1 MSPERNPNKEQ
12 VVFHGYREWADKIHA
27 NIREEQSDLWE
38 VVPVTDDESATH
50 LYYGWSEM
58 IPKETY
64 DYHLCLILHPSPLP
78 KYRGGSPIQNQLV
91 NGETESAVTIL
102 KVGKELDAGEI
113 YSQTPF
119 SLEGSLDEI
128 FERII
133 DIGTRDTVK
142 ILDKIAKGELEGRV
156 QDEVEATVYKR
167 RKPEQSEIVD
177 FGEHTAEE
185 AHNLIRGLNDPYPN
199 AYVVCADGKKLYLT
213 GSHL

>member
-1 MSPERNPNKEQ
+1 MSVEKEQ
-12 VVFHGYREWADKIHA
+12 VVFHGYREWALKIRA
-27 NIREEQSDLWE
+27 NLVQEQSDLWE
-38 VVPVTDDESATH
+38 VVTTTDSESGVN

-128 FERII
+128 FERIVE
-133 DIGTRDTVK
+133 IGSKDTIE
-142 ILDKIAKGELEGRV
+142 ILDKIAKGELEGRT
-156 QDEVEATVYKR
+156 QDEAQATIFKR
-167 RKPEQSEIVD
+167 RKPSQSEIKD
-177 FGEHTAEE
+177 LQGQTAEE
-185 AHNLIRGLNDPYPN
+185 LHNLIRGLNDPYPN
-199 AYVVCADGKKLYLT
+199 AYVVCADGKKLFIT
-213 GSHL
+213 GTHL